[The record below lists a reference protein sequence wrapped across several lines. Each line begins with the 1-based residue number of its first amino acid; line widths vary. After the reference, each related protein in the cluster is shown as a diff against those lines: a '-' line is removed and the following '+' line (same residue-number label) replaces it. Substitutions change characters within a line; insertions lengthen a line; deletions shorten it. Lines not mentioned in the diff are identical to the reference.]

1 MQNTWKKAAALLMAA
16 AMSTTLLAGCGGSGD
31 STATSTSTGTD
42 SSATSETSTEST
54 GSYTDYSAG
63 FPERVTL
70 QIPVYD
76 RGFENWDVTN
86 NYYTQWVQQ
95 EFGEKYNVD
104 VQFVAISRT
113 NEVTDYM
120 QMIAAGTAP
129 DIIMHYD
136 MPQAVAYYDQGA
148 LQTIDYDE
156 VAFYAPTYWEKMK
169 DTIET
174 YGTVNDDKA
183 FIFAE
188 RDPIYYNYVTLIRKD
203 WCDQVG
209 MAAPTTWEELNAVA
223 DAWKAAGLGTINHEL
238 ITKSFTYFYPWI
250 EADSAANQEE
260 LALYLDLNVAPFTW
274 SATENYLRAMN
285 EQYNNG
291 ELDPNFYLTTDDTME
306 KSKFVSGE
314 CGTYSFYIS
323 NGTDAISSLL
333 ANFPDAEVAVLNST
347 PPIVADGYTP
357 YYYEY
362 PSYGMIMGI
371 NADSTDEERAAV
383 YMYLEWLSQPENLT
397 FMQYGVEGE
406 TYTVNENGINA
417 LVTDYTGES
426 ALSQNQNKD
435 YWCLVVESI
444 SYGDEAKDLE
454 SNKLTLAPAGYEDLI
469 QQSYDMCKANESNG
483 LISPIFTSVVES
495 SSDYTADLTSLWQE
509 AYVACI
515 TCAPEEFD
523 SLYAEYSQE
532 YLDAGYQEILDE
544 KQALIDAG
552 SVIYPQ

>member
-1 MQNTWKKAAALLMAA
+1 MKNTWKKAAAFALAA
-16 AMSTTLLAGCGGSGD
+16 AMTTSLLAGCGSKDSGSS
-31 STATSTSTGTD
+31 STASTGGTD
-42 SSATSETSTEST
+42 SSATTETGTE

-86 NYYTQWVQQ
+86 NYYTKWIQQ

-104 VQFVAISRT
+104 VEFVAISRT

-148 LQTIDYDE
+148 LQEIDYDE

-169 DTIET
+169 DAIQEF
-174 YGTVNDDKA
+174 GSVNDETV
-183 FIFAE
+183 FIFGN
-188 RDPIYYNYVTLIRKD
+188 RDPIYYNWVTLIRKD

-209 MAAPTTWEELNAVA
+209 MEVPTTWDELNAVA
-223 DAWKAAGLGTINHEL
+223 DAWQEAGLGTINHEL

-291 ELDPNFYLTTDDTME
+291 ELDPNFYLTTDDAME

-323 NGTDAISSLL
+323 NGTDVISSLQ
-333 ANFPDAEVAVLNST
+333 ANFPDAEVAILNST
-347 PPIVADGYTP
+347 PSLVDDGYSP
-357 YYYEY
+357 YYYDY
-362 PSYGMIMGI
+362 PNYGLIMGI

-383 YMYLEWLSQPENLT
+383 YMYLEWMSQPENLT
-397 FMQYGVEGE
+397 YLQFGVEGE
-406 TYTVNENGINA
+406 TYNVNEDGVNV
-417 LVTDYTGES
+417 LVSGYTGEA
-426 ALSQNQNKD
+426 ALSQNQNVD
-435 YWCLVVESI
+435 YWCLVDASVT
-444 SYGDEAKDLE
+444 YGDEEKDLA
-454 SNKLTLAPAGYEDLI
+454 SNKLSLAPAGYEDLI
-469 QQSYDMCKANESNG
+469 QQSYDMCKANEQYG
-483 LISPIFTSVVES
+483 LVSPIFTSVVSS
-495 SSDYTADLTSLWQE
+495 SSDYAADLTSLWQE

-515 TCAPEEFD
+515 TCKPEEFD

-544 KQALIDAG
+544 KQSLIDAG
-552 SVIYPQ
+552 SVIYPE

>member
-1 MQNTWKKAAALLMAA
+1 MKNTWKKAAAFALAA
-16 AMSTTLLAGCGGSGD
+16 AMTTSLLAGCGGKDSGSS
-31 STATSTSTGTD
+31 STASTGGTD
-42 SSATSETSTEST
+42 SSATTETGTE

-86 NYYTQWVQQ
+86 NYYTKWVQQ

-104 VQFVAISRT
+104 VEFVAISHT

-148 LQTIDYDE
+148 LQEIDYDE
-156 VAFYAPTYWEKMK
+156 LAYYAPTYWANMQS
-169 DTIET
+169 TIET
-174 YGTVNDDKA
+174 YGTVNDEKV

-188 RDPIYYNYVTLIRKD
+188 REPIYYNWVTLIRKD

-209 MAAPTTWEELNAVA
+209 MEVPTTWDELNAVA
-223 DAWKAAGLGTINHEL
+223 SAWKEAGLGTINHEL
-238 ITKSFTYFYPWI
+238 WTKSFTYFYPWI

-274 SATENYLRAMN
+274 SATENYLRATN

-291 ELDPNFYLTTDDTME
+291 QLDPNFYLTTDDTME

-347 PPIVADGYTP
+347 PSIVDEGYTP

-371 NADSTDEERAAV
+371 NAASSDEERAAV

-397 FMQYGVEGE
+397 YMQYGVEGE
-406 TYTVNENGINA
+406 TYTVSDSGINT
-417 LVTDYTGES
+417 LVTDYTGEA

-435 YWCLVVESI
+435 YWCLVQEVI
-444 SYGDEAKDLE
+444 TYGDEAKDLE
-454 SNKLTLAPAGYEDLI
+454 ANKLTLAPAGYEDLI
-469 QQSYDMCKANESNG
+469 QQSYDMCKANEDAG

-495 SSDYTADLTSLWQE
+495 STEYSADLASLWQE

-515 TCAPEEFD
+515 TCKPEEFD
-523 SLYAEYSQE
+523 ALYEEYCQE

-544 KQALIDAG
+544 KQALIDEGA
-552 SVIYPQ
+552 VLYAE